1 MARVT
6 KSGMEAGKKQEV
18 LAKLG
23 DAAAKASI
31 RSLNNESNLR
41 VAAAGAY
48 TDVGA
53 SQALALTN
61 QMDMLDGIA
70 AKQGEMQ
77 RAENAAAQTQGRT
90 ARVVTSDQAFDAMST
105 QLKDRIAS
113 GVTGTGDGQ
122 DLSAA
127 LNKATI
133 DLANSASSVNVALG
147 ANLSS
152 NTTMV
157 NAATKGINLLTGLAE
172 GVSLAGESLINLAP
186 GDPDRTSFITDLDS
200 LFTKTSSKAL
210 VTSDENLKDLAAQF
224 AAKLNITQEAAEK
237 ILGGNGGG
245 PPRAIGGPVN
255 SGSAYRVG
263 ERGMETLVPGFD
275 GTIIPNMKNA
285 ISALAQGA
293 SVATSASDT
302 MTKAIAQSPSM
313 GGSTDTSNL
322 ESLVDNLNQTM
333 LQLLRINNIVAD
345 NTGKSHKA
353 IRGAGNLLNG
363 VSSR

>member
-1 MARVT
+1 
-6 KSGMEAGKKQEV
+6 
-18 LAKLG
+18 
-23 DAAAKASI
+23 
-31 RSLNNESNLR
+31 
-41 VAAAGAY
+41 
-48 TDVGA
+48 
-53 SQALALTN
+53 
-61 QMDMLDGIA
+61 
-70 AKQGEMQ
+70 
-77 RAENAAAQTQGRT
+77 
-90 ARVVTSDQAFDAMST
+90 
-105 QLKDRIAS
+105 
-113 GVTGTGDGQ
+113 
-122 DLSAA
+122 
-127 LNKATI
+127 
-133 DLANSASSVNVALG
+133 
-147 ANLSS
+147 
-152 NTTMV
+152 MV

>member
-1 MARVT
+1 M
-6 KSGMEAGKKQEV
+6 
-18 LAKLG
+18 
-23 DAAAKASI
+23 I
-31 RSLNNESNLR
+31 
-41 VAAAGAY
+41 
-48 TDVGA
+48 
-53 SQALALTN
+53 
-61 QMDMLDGIA
+61 
-70 AKQGEMQ
+70 
-77 RAENAAAQTQGRT
+77 
-90 ARVVTSDQAFDAMST
+90 
-105 QLKDRIAS
+105 
-113 GVTGTGDGQ
+113 
-122 DLSAA
+122 
-127 LNKATI
+127 
-133 DLANSASSVNVALG
+133 
-147 ANLSS
+147 
-152 NTTMV
+152 
-157 NAATKGINLLTGLAE
+157 NAATNGINMLTGVAE
-172 GVSLAGESLINLAP
+172 TFSLGIETGINLAP

-210 VTSDENLKDLAAQF
+210 VTSDENLKDLADVLANQLGIKSSE
-224 AAKLNITQEAAEK
+224 ALELLKGNPSGAK
-237 ILGGNGGG
+237 
-245 PPRAIGGPVN
+245 AIGGPVN

-285 ISALAQGA
+285 ISSLAQGA

>member
-1 MARVT
+1 M
-6 KSGMEAGKKQEV
+6 
-18 LAKLG
+18 
-23 DAAAKASI
+23 
-31 RSLNNESNLR
+31 
-41 VAAAGAY
+41 
-48 TDVGA
+48 
-53 SQALALTN
+53 
-61 QMDMLDGIA
+61 
-70 AKQGEMQ
+70 
-77 RAENAAAQTQGRT
+77 
-90 ARVVTSDQAFDAMST
+90 
-105 QLKDRIAS
+105 
-113 GVTGTGDGQ
+113 
-122 DLSAA
+122 
-127 LNKATI
+127 
-133 DLANSASSVNVALG
+133 
-147 ANLSS
+147 
-152 NTTMV
+152 
-157 NAATKGINLLTGLAE
+157 LTGVAE
-172 GVSLAGESLINLAP
+172 TLSLGIETGINLAP

-224 AAKLNITQEAAEK
+224 AAKLNINSDAALEM
-237 ILGGNGGG
+237 LGGQAG
-245 PPRAIGGPVN
+245 PPGRAVGGPVN